1 MGKSLENTQK
11 SLLTCRGRLN
21 VRYSRRK
28 YLARPNPFRGVRTRG
43 GLSRWQAPSQSTPA
57 AVSSHDLQLQQMWS
71 EALNPHEVEQAILG
85 SVMEDILQEAIVQT
99 IPEVIAE
106 VSQEVWE
113 EQERLALQHAQV
125 LVEGA
130 MPKSDEARSLMASL
144 GSSAGAPPPSEL
156 SEVPQ
161 TSAEDTM
168 VTGSSGASGTA
179 ATEGAR
185 GEEGGSM
192 EVSVQVE
199 PTPGGGETA
208 AGDSEEERLKDWFIQ
223 GTIAP
228 KLTVVEQERL
238 RKQGVYL
245 VVATKVAD
253 NLFVTQ
259 LMHESL
265 TVKQQAEIRQAEGE
279 VLITH
284 NPDDYE
290 AAHMNLDTQW
300 LEQIKL
306 RNEQSKNL
314 PSRALEETQETMG
327 E

>member
-1 MGKSLENTQK
+1 MVKSSENTQK
-11 SLLTCRGRLN
+11 SLLTCRGCPN

-28 YLARPNPFRGVRTRG
+28 YPTLPNPFKGVRTRG
-43 GLSRWQAPSQSTPA
+43 GLSRRRTPPQSTPA
-57 AVSSHDLQLQQMWS
+57 AVSSRDLQLQQKWS
-71 EALNPHEVEQAILG
+71 KALNPREVEQAISG

-99 IPEVIAE
+99 IPEIIAE
-106 VSQEVWE
+106 VTHEVRE
-113 EQERLALQHAQV
+113 EQERLALQHTQV

-130 MPKSDEARSLMASL
+130 MPKSDEARSLAASL
-144 GSSAGAPPPSEL
+144 GSSARAPPLFEL
-156 SEVPQ
+156 SEAPQ
-161 TSAEDTM
+161 TSEAEETIF
-168 VTGSSGASGTA
+168 TGSSGASGTT
-179 ATEGAR
+179 ATEGSR
-185 GEEGGSM
+185 GEKGGSM

-208 AGDSEEERLKDWFIQ
+208 AEDSEEERLKDRFIQ

-228 KLTVVEQERL
+228 KLTVVEQEKL

-259 LMHESL
+259 LMHENL
-265 TVKQQAEIRQAEGE
+265 TVKQQAEIHRAEGE

-284 NPDDYE
+284 NPDDYK

-300 LEQIKL
+300 LEEQIKL
-306 RNEQSKNL
+306 
-314 PSRALEETQETMG
+314 
-327 E
+327 

>member
-1 MGKSLENTQK
+1 MS
-11 SLLTCRGRLN
+11 
-21 VRYSRRK
+21 SR
-28 YLARPNPFRGVRTRG
+28 
-43 GLSRWQAPSQSTPA
+43 
-57 AVSSHDLQLQQMWS
+57 DLQLQQKWS

-106 VSQEVWE
+106 VSQEVRE

-130 MPKSDEARSLMASL
+130 MPKSDEARSLAASL
-144 GSSAGAPPPSEL
+144 GSSAGAPPPFQL

-161 TSAEDTM
+161 MSEAEETI
-168 VTGSSGASGTA
+168 VTGSSIASGTA
-179 ATEGAR
+179 ATEGSG

-208 AGDSEEERLKDWFIQ
+208 TEDSEEERLKDQFIQ

-228 KLTVVEQERL
+228 KLTIVEQEKL

-245 VVATKVAD
+245 VVPMKVAD

-265 TVKQQAEIRQAEGE
+265 TVKQQAEIHRAEGE

-300 LEQIKL
+300 LEEQIKL
-306 RNEQSKNL
+306 RKEQPENL
-314 PSRALEETQETMG
+314 PSRALEEMQESTG
-327 E
+327 Q

>member
-1 MGKSLENTQK
+1 
-11 SLLTCRGRLN
+11 
-21 VRYSRRK
+21 
-28 YLARPNPFRGVRTRG
+28 
-43 GLSRWQAPSQSTPA
+43 
-57 AVSSHDLQLQQMWS
+57 
-71 EALNPHEVEQAILG
+71 
-85 SVMEDILQEAIVQT
+85 MEDILQEAIVQT

-106 VSQEVWE
+106 VTQEVRE

-130 MPKSDEARSLMASL
+130 MPQSEEARSLAASV

-161 TSAEDTM
+161 ISEAEETM
-168 VTGSSGASGTA
+168 VAGSSEALGTA
-179 ATEGAR
+179 VTEGAR

-199 PTPGGGETA
+199 PTPGGGQTA
-208 AGDSEEERLKDWFIQ
+208 AEDSEEERLKDRFIQ

-228 KLTVVEQERL
+228 KLTVLQQEKL
-238 RKQGVYL
+238 RKQGIYL

-253 NLFVTQ
+253 NLFVMQ
-259 LMHESL
+259 LMHENL
-265 TVKQQAEIRQAEGE
+265 TVKQQAEIRRAEGE

-300 LEQIKL
+300 LEEQIKL
-306 RNEQSKNL
+306 RKAQAENL
-314 PSRALEETQETMG
+314 PSRVLEEAQESMG
-327 E
+327 EQHPAETNVAVATGGELVEEPETREDTDVEEDEEEEEQEMEEGEEEQEGERGASIGEMLD